1 MSLYIAAC
9 RRVSTA
15 KITIRHTA
23 TLKIKARLLLKV
35 PASVAT
41 PAEANAIGP
50 MLAKYW

>member
-1 MSLYIAAC
+1 MSAYIAAC
-9 RRVSTA
+9 RHVSSA
-15 KITIRHTA
+15 KVTVTHPA
-23 TLKIKARLLLKV
+23 ALKIRGRLRLKV